1 MSPKL
6 KWFLIVVISI
16 FATAATGVYITQR
29 QTTEAV
35 PDTSNGQPPQFSDM
49 NLTEEIVN
57 PERANYN
64 PVPLEK
70 ITSPLL
76 GSDPAELALN
86 AFDEEDSMRS
96 TRKVEV
102 FYPEANQALVTIT
115 QIERANNFLKAVKY
129 RVELATFGRSLLVNS
144 PRVWQIIWA
153 GSQVQCIPGS
163 SVSTKHLTQ
172 TCQ

>member
-6 KWFLIVVISI
+6 KWFLIVVASI

-35 PDTSNGQPPQFSDM
+35 SDTSNGQPPQFSDV
-49 NLTEEIVN
+49 NLTEEIIN

-70 ITSPLL
+70 INSPLQ
-76 GSDPAELALN
+76 GSDPSDLALN
-86 AFDEEDSMRS
+86 AFDEVDSTRA

-102 FYPEANQALVTIT
+102 FYPGANQALVTIT
-115 QIERANNFLKAVKY
+115 QIQPANNSLKAVKY

-144 PRVWQIIWA
+144 PRVWQIVWA

-163 SVSTKHLTQ
+163 SLSTKQPTQ

>member
-6 KWFLIVVISI
+6 KWFLIVVASI

-35 PDTSNGQPPQFSDM
+35 SDTSNGQPPQFSDV

-70 ITSPLL
+70 INSPLQ
-76 GSDPAELALN
+76 GSDPSDLALN
-86 AFDEEDSMRS
+86 AFD
-96 TRKVEV
+96 
-102 FYPEANQALVTIT
+102 
-115 QIERANNFLKAVKY
+115 
-129 RVELATFGRSLLVNS
+129 
-144 PRVWQIIWA
+144 
-153 GSQVQCIPGS
+153 
-163 SVSTKHLTQ
+163 
-172 TCQ
+172 

>member
-6 KWFLIVVISI
+6 KWFLIVVVSI

-35 PDTSNGQPPQFSDM
+35 SDTSNGQPPQFSDV

-64 PVPLEK
+64 SVPLEK
-70 ITSPLL
+70 INSPLL

-86 AFDEEDSMRS
+86 AFDEEDSS
-96 TRKVEV
+96 ATRKVEV

-115 QIERANNFLKAVKY
+115 QIEPANNSLKAVKY

-144 PRVWQIIWA
+144 PRVWQIVWA

-163 SVSTKHLTQ
+163 SVSTKQPTQ